1 MAGRHLRLEEYA
13 SSGLAVEC
21 EDAGDA
27 LSRVKVRP
35 VRAGRGGDQ
44 QEAGGAARVAHR
56 AAASHREN
64 DRYMEAFD
72 AAFEELSAAEAAR
85 SGRERHEPDEAP
97 LDPREAKTKMT
108 LPAAKRTSS
117 ATTDSALGGAW
128 LQGPSAPE
136 GQLHAVSAQPLMCMS
151 LSADESEVVVG
162 SSDHA
167 LYVVPLSGGGSS
179 SFSRPSCGASSSSSS
194 SSSSGSCAKM
204 LYTKN
209 SSALGI
215 S

>member
-1 MAGRHLRLEEYA
+1 MAGRHLRMEEYA

-35 VRAGRGGDQ
+35 VRAGGGDQ
-44 QEAGGAARVAHR
+44 REAGGAARVAHR

-179 SFSRPSCGASSSSSS
+179 SSSSRPSRGASSSSSS